1 MCIFLSYV
9 KDMRYHKRTFMFIE
23 RNHRMSN
30 QYYEQLL
37 NIQTSGF
44 QRDFPK
50 SLHYHRYE
58 PTPYEALD
66 QLFEEYE
73 LPPQATV
80 IDFGSGKGRVPIY
93 VHYQLNVPT
102 VGIEMDQQFF
112 EKAENNKEKYL
123 QKNGKKSATVT
134 FLNMLAEKY
143 DVQPQ
148 DNVFFFFNPF
158 SVQIFR
164 KVLHN
169 IYLSFEEYP
178 REIHLLLYYPSPEYL
193 HYIQFET
200 NFDLLKEVRLKG
212 CKNENERI
220 CVFTLGR

>member
-1 MCIFLSYV
+1 MDY
-9 KDMRYHKRTFMFIE
+9 DKRAFMYIE
-23 RNHRMSN
+23 RNHQMSN
-30 QYYEQLL
+30 QHYEQLL
-37 NIQTSGF
+37 NIQTAGF

-50 SLHYHRYE
+50 SMHYHRYE
-58 PTPYEALD
+58 PTPYEALE

-93 VHYQLNVPT
+93 IHYQFNVPT

-123 QKNGKKSATVT
+123 QKIGRRHVPIM

-143 DVQPQ
+143 DVQQQ

-164 KVLHN
+164 KVLQK
-169 IYLSFEEYP
+169 IYLSFEEHP
-178 REIHLLLYYPSPEYL
+178 REIHVLLYYPSPEYL

-200 NFDLLKEVRLKG
+200 NLDLLKEVRLKG

>member
-1 MCIFLSYV
+1 
-9 KDMRYHKRTFMFIE
+9 
-23 RNHRMSN
+23 MSN
-30 QYYEQLL
+30 QHYEQLL

-73 LPPQATV
+73 LLPQATV

-93 VHYQLNVPT
+93 VHYHFNIPT

-112 EKAENNKEKYL
+112 EKAESNKEKYVK
-123 QKNGKKSATVT
+123 KNGKKSAPVT

-143 DVQPQ
+143 DVRPQ

-164 KVLHN
+164 KVLIN
-169 IYLSFEEYP
+169 IYLSFEQHP

-193 HYIQFET
+193 HCIQFET

-212 CKNENERI
+212 CSNENERI

>member
-1 MCIFLSYV
+1 MIKGLSYV
-9 KDMRYHKRTFMFIE
+9 IE
-23 RNHRMSN
+23 RNYRMSN
-30 QYYEQLL
+30 QHYEQLL

-50 SLHYHRYE
+50 SMHYHRYE
-58 PTPYEALD
+58 PTPYEALE

-73 LPPQATV
+73 LPPQTTV
-80 IDFGSGKGRVPIY
+80 VDFGSGKGRVPIY
-93 VHYQLNVPT
+93 VNYRFNVPT
-102 VGIEMDQQFF
+102 IGIEMDQQFF

-123 QKNGKKSATVT
+123 KKIGKKFIPVT

-143 DVQPQ
+143 DVQQQ

-164 KVLHN
+164 KVLRN
-169 IYLSFEEYP
+169 IYLSFEGHP

-200 NFDLLKEVRLKG
+200 NLDLLKEVRLKG

-220 CVFTLGR
+220 CVFTLGS